1 MSNEEINHYHVLT
14 VNNFASI
21 DEIKRAYK
29 IQSLKLHPDKNRDN
43 IEEATKAFDAL
54 KKSYDILK
62 DDELRGKHNISLRA
76 QIESQ
81 KRFADLNESRKRFR
95 DHLNANESLTSK
107 MQQNNNN
114 NKKIK
119 LNNIRKESEA
129 ALANFN
135 LIQQQKIMKKM
146 NNHDNN
152 NNVDHGSSNSNN
164 DNSICGVIIVK
175 WNKKKITYNENQ
187 LKDIFVRF
195 GKIEFIRIGSKQ
207 KSAILQFYNM
217 SSATLAYEHFS
228 SLTNKDRI
236 KLTVKL
242 KDNNKKKKNVD
253 NNNNVKQPSSTG
265 IEKQEDDTNNK
276 NNNKTTTSSSNT
288 FNAFEDDVMARLQKA
303 AGL

>member
-135 LIQQQKIMKKM
+135 LIQQQKIMK
-146 NNHDNN
+146 
-152 NNVDHGSSNSNN
+152 
-164 DNSICGVIIVK
+164 
-175 WNKKKITYNENQ
+175 
-187 LKDIFVRF
+187 
-195 GKIEFIRIGSKQ
+195 
-207 KSAILQFYNM
+207 
-217 SSATLAYEHFS
+217 
-228 SLTNKDRI
+228 
-236 KLTVKL
+236 
-242 KDNNKKKKNVD
+242 
-253 NNNNVKQPSSTG
+253 
-265 IEKQEDDTNNK
+265 
-276 NNNKTTTSSSNT
+276 
-288 FNAFEDDVMARLQKA
+288 
-303 AGL
+303 

>member
-1 MSNEEINHYHVLT
+1 
-14 VNNFASI
+14 
-21 DEIKRAYK
+21 
-29 IQSLKLHPDKNRDN
+29 
-43 IEEATKAFDAL
+43 
-54 KKSYDILK
+54 
-62 DDELRGKHNISLRA
+62 
-76 QIESQ
+76 
-81 KRFADLNESRKRFR
+81 
-95 DHLNANESLTSK
+95 
-107 MQQNNNN
+107 
-114 NKKIK
+114 
-119 LNNIRKESEA
+119 
-129 ALANFN
+129 
-135 LIQQQKIMKKM
+135 MKKM

-242 KDNNKKKKNVD
+242 KDHNKKKKNVD

-276 NNNKTTTSSSNT
+276 NNNKTTTSSNT